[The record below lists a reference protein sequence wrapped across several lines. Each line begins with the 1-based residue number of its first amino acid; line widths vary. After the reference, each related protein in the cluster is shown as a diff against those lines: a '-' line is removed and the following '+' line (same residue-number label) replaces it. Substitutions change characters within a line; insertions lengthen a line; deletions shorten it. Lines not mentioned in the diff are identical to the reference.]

1 MTDSVFGSGWR
12 ALLLVGLSVVG
23 ITLTVRAER
32 DSESRA
38 NRLHRADRLEEAAEI
53 YFDRTAADSTGERL
67 RYNLGTTLLRQGN
80 PEAAQ
85 ELITARESDDE
96 RVRVGAHYN
105 LGLWRLIEALLSQS
119 NDSIIYRATQAVEEN
134 KAALRLDPSH
144 PDAGWNL
151 SLARILIVEASPD
164 FDVGNIDEP
173 NGAPDLGE
181 IQIIEGPS
189 PFGQDEGFG
198 EQASDAEEEAI
209 AQEDFQPLT
218 LDEASAIL
226 GTGHLDPSTMTGKLL
241 LREGRNRRRRGGGR
255 TIVEGPPW

>member
-1 MTDSVFGSGWR
+1 MTDSIFGSGWR
-12 ALLLVGLSVVG
+12 ALLLVGLSAVG

-32 DSESRA
+32 ASESRA

-53 YFDRTAADSTGERL
+53 YVDRAAEESTAERL
-67 RYNLGTTLLRQGN
+67 HYNLGTTLLRLGS

-85 ELITARESDDE
+85 ELTTAKDSDDE
-96 RVRVGAHYN
+96 GVRVGAHYN

-119 NDSIIYRATQAVEEN
+119 SDSTVYHATQAVEEN

-151 SLARILIVEASPD
+151 AFARILIVEASPD
-164 FDVGNIDEP
+164 FDLANIDQP

-189 PFGQDEGFG
+189 PFGQDQGFG
-198 EQASDAEEEAI
+198 NQPSEAEEESVAT
-209 AQEDFQPLT
+209 EDLLPLT
-218 LDEASAIL
+218 LAEASAIL
-226 GTGHLDPSTMTGKLL
+226 GTGHRNPSTMTGKLL
-241 LREGRNRRRRGGGR
+241 LREGRARRRRQ
-255 TIVEGPPW
+255 IFVEGPPW

>member
-1 MTDSVFGSGWR
+1 MTDSIFGSGWR

-32 DSESRA
+32 ASESRA

-53 YFDRTAADSTGERL
+53 YLDRAAEESAAERL
-67 RYNLGTTLLRQGN
+67 HYNLGTTLLRMGS
-80 PEAAQ
+80 PEVAL
-85 ELITARESDDE
+85 ELTTAKESDDE

-105 LGLWRLIEALLSQS
+105 MGLWRLIEALLSQS
-119 NDSIIYRATQAVEEN
+119 NDSIVYHATQAVEEN

-144 PDAGWNL
+144 LDAGWNL
-151 SLARILIVEASPD
+151 AFARILIVEASPD
-164 FDVGNIDEP
+164 FDVGNIDQP
-173 NGAPDLGE
+173 NGAPDFGE

-198 EQASDAEEEAI
+198 DEPSDAEDESI
-209 AQEDFQPLT
+209 ATEDLLPLT

-226 GTGHLDPSTMTGKLL
+226 GTGHLNPSTMTGKLL
-241 LREGRNRRRRGGGR
+241 LRQGRARGGRRR
-255 TIVEGPPW
+255 VLAGPPW

>member
-1 MTDSVFGSGWR
+1 MTDSIFGSGWR

-23 ITLTVRAER
+23 ITLTVGAER
-32 DSESRA
+32 ASESRA

-53 YFDRTAADSTGERL
+53 YGDRAAAESTSEQL
-67 RYNLGTTLLRQGN
+67 HYNLGTTLLRMGS
-80 PEAAQ
+80 PEAAL
-85 ELITARESDDE
+85 ELTTAVESDDE

-105 LGLWRLIEALLSQS
+105 LGLWRLIQALLSRS
-119 NDSIIYRATQAVEEN
+119 SDSIVYHASQAVEEN

-151 SLARILIVEASPD
+151 AFARILIVEASPD

-198 EQASDAEEEAI
+198 DQPSEADEESI
-209 AQEDFQPLT
+209 ATEDLLPLT
-218 LDEASAIL
+218 LAEASDIL
-226 GTGHLDPSTMTGKLL
+226 GTGHRDPSTMTGKLL
-241 LREGRNRRRRGGGR
+241 LREGRARRRRQ
-255 TIVEGPPW
+255 IFVEGPPW

>member
-1 MTDSVFGSGWR
+1 MTDSIFGSGWR

-23 ITLTVRAER
+23 IALTVRAER
-32 DSESRA
+32 ASESRA
-38 NRLHRADRLEEAAEI
+38 NRLHRADRLEEAADI
-53 YFDRTAADSTGERL
+53 YVDRAAADSTAERL
-67 RYNLGTTLLRQGN
+67 RYNLGTTLLRMGS

-85 ELITARESDDE
+85 ELTTAKESDDE

-119 NDSIIYRATQAVEEN
+119 SDSIIYLATQAVEEN

-151 SLARILIVEASPD
+151 AFARILIVEASPD
-164 FDVGNIDEP
+164 FDMGNIDEP

-198 EQASDAEEEAI
+198 DQPSEAEEESI
-209 AQEDFQPLT
+209 AQEDLLPLT
-218 LDEASAIL
+218 LAEASDIL
-226 GTGHLDPSTMTGKLL
+226 GTGHLNPSTMTGKLL
-241 LREGRNRRRRGGGR
+241 LREGRARRRRQN
-255 TIVEGPPW
+255 VVVGPPW

>member
-1 MTDSVFGSGWR
+1 MTDSIFGSGWR

-23 ITLTVRAER
+23 IALTVRAER
-32 DSESRA
+32 ASESRA

-53 YFDRTAADSTGERL
+53 YVDRAAEESATERL
-67 RYNLGTTLLRQGN
+67 HYNLGTTLLRMGS
-80 PEAAQ
+80 PEAAL
-85 ELITARESDDE
+85 ELTSATESDNE

-119 NDSIIYRATQAVEEN
+119 NDSIVYQASQAVEEN

-151 SLARILIVEASPD
+151 AFAQILIVEASPD

-198 EQASDAEEEAI
+198 DQPSEAEEEAI
-209 AQEDFQPLT
+209 AQEDLLPLT
-218 LDEASAIL
+218 LAEASDIL
-226 GTGHLDPSTMTGKLL
+226 GTGHLNPSTMTGKLL
-241 LREGRNRRRRGGGR
+241 LREGRARRRRQN
-255 TIVEGPPW
+255 IVVGPPW

>member
-1 MTDSVFGSGWR
+1 MTDSIFGNRWR

-23 ITLTVRAER
+23 IVLTVRADR
-32 DSESRA
+32 ASESRA

-53 YFDRTAADSTGERL
+53 YVDRTAEDSTAERL
-67 RYNLGTTLLRQGN
+67 HYNLGTTLLRLGS

-85 ELITARESDDE
+85 ELTTATESDDE

-105 LGLWRLIEALLSQS
+105 LGLWRLIQALLSQS
-119 NDSIIYRATQAVEEN
+119 SDSIVYHATQAVEEN
-134 KAALRLDPSH
+134 KAALRLNPSH

-151 SLARILIVEASPD
+151 AFARILIVEASPD
-164 FDVGNIDEP
+164 FDVGNIDQP
-173 NGAPDLGE
+173 NGAPDFGE

-198 EQASDAEEEAI
+198 DQPSDADEESIATEDLLPLSLAEASD
-209 AQEDFQPLT
+209 
-218 LDEASAIL
+218 IL

-241 LREGRNRRRRGGGR
+241 LREGRSRRRRQ
-255 TIVEGPPW
+255 IPVQGPPW

>member
-1 MTDSVFGSGWR
+1 MTDSIFGGGWR

-23 ITLTVRAER
+23 IALTVRAER
-32 DSESRA
+32 ASESRA

-53 YFDRTAADSTGERL
+53 YVDRAVEESATERL
-67 RYNLGTTLLRQGN
+67 HYNLGTTLLRMGS
-80 PEAAQ
+80 PEAAL
-85 ELITARESDDE
+85 ELTSATESDNE

-105 LGLWRLIEALLSQS
+105 LGLWRLIQALLSQS
-119 NDSIIYRATQAVEEN
+119 SDSIIYQASQAVEEN

-151 SLARILIVEASPD
+151 AFAQILIVEASPD

-198 EQASDAEEEAI
+198 EQPSDAEEESI
-209 AQEDFQPLT
+209 AQEDLLPLT
-218 LDEASAIL
+218 LSEASDIL
-226 GTGHLDPSTMTGKLL
+226 GTGHRNPSTMTGKLL
-241 LREGRNRRRRGGGR
+241 LREGRARRRRGR
-255 TIVEGPPW
+255 TIVGGPPW

>member
-1 MTDSVFGSGWR
+1 MTDTIFGTGWR
-12 ALLLVGLSVVG
+12 AVLLVGLSVVG
-23 ITLTVRAER
+23 IALTVRAER
-32 DSESRA
+32 ASESRA

-53 YFDRTAADSTGERL
+53 YVERAVEDSTAERL
-67 RYNLGTTLLRQGN
+67 HYNLGTTLLRMGS

-85 ELITARESDDE
+85 ELTTATESDDE

-105 LGLWRLIEALLSQS
+105 LGLWRLIQALLSQS
-119 NDSIIYRATQAVEEN
+119 SDSIVYHATQAVEEN

-151 SLARILIVEASPD
+151 AFAQILIVEASPD
-164 FDVGNIDEP
+164 FDLGNIDQP

-198 EQASDAEEEAI
+198 NQPSEAEEESI
-209 AQEDFQPLT
+209 VQEDLLPLT
-218 LDEASAIL
+218 LAEASDIL
-226 GTGHLDPSTMTGKLL
+226 GTGHRNPSTMTGKLL
-241 LREGRNRRRRGGGR
+241 LREGRARRRRQ
-255 TIVEGPPW
+255 ISVQGPPW

>member
-1 MTDSVFGSGWR
+1 MTDSIFGSGWR

-23 ITLTVRAER
+23 IALTVRAER
-32 DSESRA
+32 ASESRA

-53 YFDRTAADSTGERL
+53 YVDRAAEESTAERL
-67 RYNLGTTLLRQGN
+67 HYNLGTTLLRLGSA
-80 PEAAQ
+80 EAAL
-85 ELITARESDDE
+85 ELTTATESDDE

-105 LGLWRLIEALLSQS
+105 LGLWRLIQALLSRS
-119 NDSIIYRATQAVEEN
+119 SDSIVYHASQAVEEN

-151 SLARILIVEASPD
+151 AFARILIVEASPD
-164 FDVGNIDEP
+164 FDLGNIDQP

-198 EQASDAEEEAI
+198 DQPSEAEDESI
-209 AQEDFQPLT
+209 ATDDLLPLT
-218 LDEASAIL
+218 LAEASDIL
-226 GTGHLDPSTMTGKLL
+226 GTGHRNPSTMTGKLL
-241 LREGRNRRRRGGGR
+241 LREGRARRRRQ
-255 TIVEGPPW
+255 IFVEGPPW

>member
-1 MTDSVFGSGWR
+1 MTDSIFGGGWR

-32 DSESRA
+32 ASESRA

-53 YFDRTAADSTGERL
+53 YGDRAADDLTSERL
-67 RYNLGTTLLRQGN
+67 QYNLGTTLLRMGN
-80 PEAAQ
+80 AEAAQ
-85 ELITARESDDE
+85 GLTTAKESDSE

-105 LGLWRLIEALLSQS
+105 LGLWRLIQALLSQS
-119 NDSIIYRATQAVEEN
+119 SDSIVYHATQAVEEN

-151 SLARILIVEASPD
+151 AFARILIVEASPD
-164 FDVGNIDEP
+164 FDLGNIDQP

-198 EQASDAEEEAI
+198 DQPSEAEDESI
-209 AQEDFQPLT
+209 AQEDLLPLT
-218 LDEASAIL
+218 LAEASDIL
-226 GTGHLDPSTMTGKLL
+226 GTGHRNPSTMTGKLL
-241 LREGRNRRRRGGGR
+241 LREGRRRGGR
-255 TIVEGPPW
+255 RRVVTGPPW

>member
-23 ITLTVRAER
+23 IALTVRAER
-32 DSESRA
+32 ASESRA

-53 YFDRTAADSTGERL
+53 YVDRAAEDATAERL
-67 RYNLGTTLLRQGN
+67 HYNLGTTLLRMGS
-80 PEAAQ
+80 PEAAL
-85 ELITARESDDE
+85 ELTTAKESDNE

-119 NDSIIYRATQAVEEN
+119 NDSIIYHATQAVEEN
-134 KAALRLDPSH
+134 KAALRIDPSH

-151 SLARILIVEASPD
+151 AFARILIVEASPD

-198 EQASDAEEEAI
+198 DQPSEAEEESI
-209 AQEDFQPLT
+209 AAEDLLPLT
-218 LDEASAIL
+218 LAEASDIL
-226 GTGHLDPSTMTGKLL
+226 GTGHRNPSTMTGKLL
-241 LREGRNRRRRGGGR
+241 LREGRARRRRQNF
-255 TIVEGPPW
+255 VVAGPPW

>member
-1 MTDSVFGSGWR
+1 MTDSVFGSAWR

-32 DSESRA
+32 TSESRA
-38 NRLHRADRLEEAAEI
+38 NRLHRADRLEEAAQI
-53 YFDRTAADSTGERL
+53 YVDRAAGDSTAERL
-67 RYNLGTTLLRQGN
+67 NYNLGTTLLRMGS
-80 PEAAQ
+80 PEAGL
-85 ELITARESDDE
+85 ELTTATESDDE
-96 RVRVGAHYN
+96 RVRGDAHYN
-105 LGLWRLIEALLSQS
+105 LGLWRLIQALLSQS
-119 NDSIIYRATQAVEEN
+119 NDSIIYHATRAVEEN
-134 KAALRLDPSH
+134 KAALRLDPRH

-164 FDVGNIDEP
+164 LGVGNLDEP

-198 EQASDAEEEAI
+198 DQPSEAEEEAI
-209 AQEDFQPLT
+209 AQESLLPLT
-218 LDEASAIL
+218 LAEATNIL

-241 LREGRNRRRRGGGR
+241 LREGRSRRRRQNY
-255 TIVEGPPW
+255 VEGPPW

>member
-1 MTDSVFGSGWR
+1 MTDSIFGSGWR

-23 ITLTVRAER
+23 IALTVRAER
-32 DSESRA
+32 ASESRA

-53 YFDRTAADSTGERL
+53 YVDRAAEESAAERL
-67 RYNLGTTLLRQGN
+67 HYNLGTTLLRMGS
-80 PEAAQ
+80 PEAAL
-85 ELITARESDDE
+85 ELTSATESDNE

-105 LGLWRLIEALLSQS
+105 LGLWRLIQALLSQS
-119 NDSIIYRATQAVEEN
+119 SDSIIYQASQAVEEN

-144 PDAGWNL
+144 PYAPWNL
-151 SLARILIVEASPD
+151 AFAQILIVEASPD

-198 EQASDAEEEAI
+198 DQPSEAEEEAI
-209 AQEDFQPLT
+209 AQEDLLPLT
-218 LDEASAIL
+218 LSEASDIL

-241 LREGRNRRRRGGGR
+241 LREGRARRRRQ
-255 TIVEGPPW
+255 IFVEGPPW

>member
-1 MTDSVFGSGWR
+1 MTDSIFGSGWR

-23 ITLTVRAER
+23 IALTVRAER
-32 DSESRA
+32 ASESRA

-53 YFDRTAADSTGERL
+53 YVDRAREDATAERL
-67 RYNLGTTLLRQGN
+67 HYNLGTTLLRLGS
-80 PEAAQ
+80 PEAGL
-85 ELITARESDDE
+85 ELTTATESDDE

-105 LGLWRLIEALLSQS
+105 LGLWRLIQALLSRS
-119 NDSIIYRATQAVEEN
+119 SDSIVYHATQAVEEN

-151 SLARILIVEASPD
+151 ALAQILIVEASPD
-164 FDVGNIDEP
+164 FDLGNIDQP

-198 EQASDAEEEAI
+198 DQPSEAEEESI
-209 AQEDFQPLT
+209 ATEDLLPLT
-218 LDEASAIL
+218 LAEASDIL
-226 GTGHLDPSTMTGKLL
+226 GTGHRNPSTMTGKLL
-241 LREGRNRRRRGGGR
+241 LREGRARRRRQ
-255 TIVEGPPW
+255 IFVEGPPW

>member
-1 MTDSVFGSGWR
+1 MTDSIFGSGWR

-32 DSESRA
+32 ASESRA

-53 YFDRTAADSTGERL
+53 YVDRAAEDSTAERL
-67 RYNLGTTLLRQGN
+67 RYNLGTTFLRMGS
-80 PEAAQ
+80 PEAGQ
-85 ELITARESDDE
+85 ELTTAKASDNE

-119 NDSIIYRATQAVEEN
+119 SDSIVYHATQAVEEN
-134 KAALRLDPSH
+134 KAALRLDQSH

-151 SLARILIVEASPD
+151 AFARILIVESSPD

-198 EQASDAEEEAI
+198 DQPSDAEEESI
-209 AQEDFQPLT
+209 ATEDLLPLT
-218 LDEASAIL
+218 LAEASDIL
-226 GTGHLDPSTMTGKLL
+226 GTGHRNPSTMTGKLL
-241 LREGRNRRRRGGGR
+241 LREGRIRRRRQGF
-255 TIVEGPPW
+255 VAGPPW

>member
-1 MTDSVFGSGWR
+1 MTDSIFGGGWR

-23 ITLTVRAER
+23 IVLTVRAER

-53 YFDRTAADSTGERL
+53 YFDGAAEESAAERL
-67 RYNLGTTLLRQGN
+67 HYNLGTTLLRMGS

-85 ELITARESDDE
+85 ELITAKESENE

-105 LGLWRLIEALLSQS
+105 MGLWRLIEALLAQS
-119 NDSIIYRATQAVEEN
+119 NDSIVYQASQAVEEN
-134 KAALRLDPSH
+134 KAALRLDPDH
-144 PDAGWNL
+144 PDAAWNL
-151 SLARILIVEASPD
+151 AFAQILIVEASPD

-198 EQASDAEEEAI
+198 EQPSDAEEEAI
-209 AQEDFQPLT
+209 AQEDLLPLT
-218 LDEASAIL
+218 QSEASEIL

-241 LREGRNRRRRGGGR
+241 LREGRARRRRQNFVVG
-255 TIVEGPPW
+255 GPPW

>member
-1 MTDSVFGSGWR
+1 MTDSIFGSGWR

-23 ITLTVRAER
+23 IALTVRAER
-32 DSESRA
+32 ASESRA
-38 NRLHRADRLEEAAEI
+38 NRLHRADRLEEAVEI
-53 YFDRTAADSTGERL
+53 YVDRAAEDSTAERL
-67 RYNLGTTLLRQGN
+67 HYNLGTTLLRLGS

-105 LGLWRLIEALLSQS
+105 LGLWRLIEALLSRS
-119 NDSIIYRATQAVEEN
+119 NDSIVYHATQAVEEN

-151 SLARILIVEASPD
+151 AFARILIVEASPD
-164 FDVGNIDEP
+164 FDLGNIDQP

-189 PFGQDEGFG
+189 PFGQDEGLG
-198 EQASDAEEEAI
+198 EQPSEAEEESI
-209 AQEDFQPLT
+209 ATEDLLPLT
-218 LDEASAIL
+218 LAEASDIL
-226 GTGHLDPSTMTGKLL
+226 GTGHRNPSTMTGKLL
-241 LREGRNRRRRGGGR
+241 LREGRARRRRQNYV
-255 TIVEGPPW
+255 VEGPPW

>member
-1 MTDSVFGSGWR
+1 MSDSVFGSTWR
-12 ALLLVGLSVVG
+12 ALLLIGLSVVG

-32 DSESRA
+32 TSESRG

-53 YFDRTAADSTGERL
+53 YVDRVARDSTADRL
-67 RYNLGTTLLRQGN
+67 RYNLATTLLRMGS
-80 PEAAQ
+80 PDAGA
-85 ELITARESDDE
+85 ELTTAIESGDE
-96 RVRVGAHYN
+96 RVRGGAQYN
-105 LGLWRLIEALLSQS
+105 LGLWRLIQALLAPS
-119 NDSIIYRATQAVEEN
+119 NDSVLYHATRAVEAN

-164 FDVGNIDEP
+164 YDVGNIDQP

-198 EQASDAEEEAI
+198 EQPSEAEEEAL
-209 AQEDFQPLT
+209 AQEDLAPLS
-218 LDEASAIL
+218 LEEATSIL
-226 GTGHLDPSTMTGKLL
+226 GTGHLEPSTMTGKLL
-241 LREGRNRRRRGGGR
+241 LREGRTRFRRQ
-255 TIVEGPPW
+255 IYVEGPPW

>member
-1 MTDSVFGSGWR
+1 MTDSIFGSGWR

-23 ITLTVRAER
+23 IVLTVRAER
-32 DSESRA
+32 ASESRA

-53 YFDRTAADSTGERL
+53 YVDRAAEESAAERL
-67 RYNLGTTLLRQGN
+67 HYNLGTTLLRMGS
-80 PEAAQ
+80 PEAAL
-85 ELITARESDDE
+85 ELTNAKESGNE

-119 NDSIIYRATQAVEEN
+119 NDSIVYQASRAVEEN

-151 SLARILIVEASPD
+151 AFARILIVEASPD
-164 FDVGNIDEP
+164 FDVGNIDQP

-198 EQASDAEEEAI
+198 EQPSDAEEESI
-209 AQEDFQPLT
+209 AQEDLLPLT
-218 LDEASAIL
+218 LAEASDIL

-241 LREGRNRRRRGGGR
+241 LREGRARRRRQ
-255 TIVEGPPW
+255 IFVEGPPW

>member
-1 MTDSVFGSGWR
+1 MSDSIFGSGWR

-23 ITLTVRAER
+23 IALTVRAER
-32 DSESRA
+32 ESESRA

-53 YFDRTAADSTGERL
+53 YVDRAAEESAAERL
-67 RYNLGTTLLRQGN
+67 HYNLGTTLLRMGS
-80 PEAAQ
+80 PEAAL
-85 ELITARESDDE
+85 ELTTAKESDNE

-105 LGLWRLIEALLSQS
+105 LGLWRLIQALLSQS
-119 NDSIIYRATQAVEEN
+119 SDSIVYQASQAVEEN

-144 PDAGWNL
+144 PDAAWNL
-151 SLARILIVEASPD
+151 AFAQILIVEASPD

-198 EQASDAEEEAI
+198 DQPSEAEEEAI
-209 AQEDFQPLT
+209 AQDDLLPLT
-218 LDEASAIL
+218 LSEASEIL
-226 GTGHLDPSTMTGKLL
+226 GTGHLDPSTMMGKLL
-241 LREGRNRRRRGGGR
+241 LREGRARRRRQ
-255 TIVEGPPW
+255 IFVEGPPW

>member
-1 MTDSVFGSGWR
+1 MTDSIFGSGWR

-23 ITLTVRAER
+23 IALTVRAER
-32 DSESRA
+32 ASESRA

-53 YFDRTAADSTGERL
+53 YVDRAAEESATERL
-67 RYNLGTTLLRQGN
+67 HYNLGTTLLRMGS
-80 PEAAQ
+80 PEAAL
-85 ELITARESDDE
+85 ELTSATESDNE

-105 LGLWRLIEALLSQS
+105 LGLWRLIQALLSQS
-119 NDSIIYRATQAVEEN
+119 SDSIIYQASQAVEEN

-151 SLARILIVEASPD
+151 AFAQILIVEASPD

-198 EQASDAEEEAI
+198 DQPSEAEEEAI
-209 AQEDFQPLT
+209 AQEDLLPLT
-218 LDEASAIL
+218 LSEASDIL

-241 LREGRNRRRRGGGR
+241 LREGRARRRRQN
-255 TIVEGPPW
+255 VVVGPPW